1 MQPCF
6 DIYVNGKNWGGS
18 LREIESYRRPGESV
32 RIRRPRRVLDG
43 GEGLE
48 GVRST
53 SAREEGARGQ
63 RVEGVR
69 VDRKQ
74 YD

>member
-18 LREIESYRRPGESV
+18 LREIESYRRPGESERV
-32 RIRRPRRVLDG
+32 RRPRRVLDG

-53 SAREEGARGQ
+53 GAREEGARGQ